1 MLLDKLFH
9 SLISLDPSTAKGME
23 VAMPLHRELIKSDF
37 VRLMMFSE
45 ISKFLSVLTD
55 NNCYYLIHN
64 WIPKEGLL
72 LISNEPFF
80 FRKWRWRSQSY
91 EILSSLGKTNADK
104 RGTTH
109 QKYRMR
115 RNGTVRARDGE
126 RVARHDK
133 ACKKLNMTLW
143 LSQGFTV

>member
-23 VAMPLHRELIKSDF
+23 VAMPLHREVIKSDF

-80 FRKWRWRSQSY
+80 FVSDDEEANHMKSC
-91 EILSSLGKTNADK
+91 LHLGKPMPTNEAQRTK
-104 RGTTH
+104 NIARA
-109 QKYRMR
+109 
-115 RNGTVRARDGE
+115 RNGTARARDGE

-133 ACKKLNMTLW
+133 ACKKLHMTL
-143 LSQGFTV
+143 